1 MQTFFFID
9 QLIRHG
15 LFFAILAALAVL
27 VLGAA
32 VLLQVTAM
40 LFWAGACIFAAAAV
54 FCLVMLLRDIAR
66 VIADTLIPMP

>member
-15 LFFAILAALAVL
+15 LFFATLAAAAVL

-32 VLLQVTAM
+32 VLLHVSAM
-40 LFWAGACIFAAAAV
+40 LFWAGACIFASV
-54 FCLVMLLRDIAR
+54 SIFCLVMLLRDIAR